1 MELIIV
7 RHGRPER
14 QVDAEGGADPS
25 LTAVGHE
32 QAEMVGSWLAEER
45 IDAIYVSPMAR
56 ARQTSAPL
64 ERLLGMVATVVDGVK
79 EFDAEHTSYIPMDE
93 MKKDKEAW
101 QKWLREEAD
110 QGREEFTSTV
120 QTSVED
126 IIAKHRGHR
135 VAIICHG
142 GVINAWASR
151 TLGLDDNMFFAP
163 DYTSIN
169 RFMAASSGERS
180 ILSLNETPHLR
191 PHGHLQL
198 L

>member
-14 QVDAEGGADPS
+14 QEGMEGGADPA
-25 LTAVGHE
+25 LTDIGHE
-32 QAEMVGSWLAEER
+32 QARQVGAWLAEER
-45 IDAIYVSPMAR
+45 LDALYVSPMQR
-56 ARQTSAPL
+56 ARQTSTPL
-64 ERLLGMVATVVDGVK
+64 EGLLGVEATVVEGVK
-79 EFDAEHTSYIPMDE
+79 EFDSAESSYIPMDE

-101 QKWLREEAD
+101 RAWLQEEALR
-110 QGREEFTSTV
+110 GRADFVGEV
-120 QTSVED
+120 VESIEK
-126 IIAKHRGHR
+126 IIADHRGHR

-142 GVINAWASR
+142 GVINAWAAH
-151 TLGLDDNMFFAP
+151 TLGLDNHMFFAP

-180 ILSLNETPHLR
+180 VLSLNDCGHLR
-191 PHGHLQL
+191 GHSHLQL